1 MMSSL
6 TGNGS
11 QIAIYQL
18 YNTEKSLDEKKI
30 SIKEIDNIIKTS
42 GKQKIKRKWT
52 LIYDYFF
59 LCIHI

>member
-11 QIAIYQL
+11 QIAIHQL

-30 SIKEIDNIIKTS
+30 SIKEIDNIIKTP
-42 GKQKIKRKWT
+42 GKQKIKRK
-52 LIYDYFF
+52 
-59 LCIHI
+59 